1 MSSNLDIDL
10 RAGSEID
17 YKRIDDIV
25 NDSLKMFPDMD
36 KFVLWVMAC
45 DYYIQEELKKDIE
58 IKPEYEDIYQKCK
71 DEYNTTKVY
80 DAINVIA
87 Q

>member
-17 YKRIDDIV
+17 YKRIDEIV

-36 KFVLWVMAC
+36 KFVLWVMVC

-58 IKPEYEDIYQKCK
+58 IKPEYEDLYQKCK
-71 DEYNTTKVY
+71 NEYNTTKVY

-87 Q
+87 